1 MSINKN
7 IKNSQFKEVTIQN
20 DIVGKA
26 QLLKDLVNDT
36 SDEKTKII
44 ASIFLLGKSS
54 STEEFSFLI
63 LKPKCLWLSKSG
75 GVLKDAS
82 GSTSGN
88 IAAFLEYKN
97 SEVIKAS
104 YLLTPHTVYSV
115 LTSAGLTGLAAPVN
129 GVEQEL
135 IHGLSH
141 IFMYDINELNR
152 TRSASI
158 STTGNA
164 SLNSI
169 WL

>member
-7 IKNSQFKEVTIQN
+7 IKNSEFKEVIIQN
-20 DIVGKA
+20 DESGKP
-26 QLLKDLVNDT
+26 QLLKDLVNGA
-36 SDEKTKII
+36 SDEKAKII

-54 STEEFSFLI
+54 ATEAFSFLI

-75 GVLKDAS
+75 GALKDVS
-82 GSTSGN
+82 GSTSEK
-88 IAAFLEYKN
+88 IAAFLEYKT

-104 YLLTPHTVYSV
+104 YLLTPHTVYSI
-115 LTSAGLTGLAAPVN
+115 LTSAGLAGLAAPVN
-129 GVEQEL
+129 GEEKET
-135 IHGLSH
+135 INGLSH